1 MENYSEAG
9 LQPESGNGHSFLFGL
24 ICGAALG
31 ALAGLL
37 LAPKPGA
44 ELRNDVSDSAR
55 RLRRKAGEMYDKGS
69 DVVGDVAAKSRRAF
83 EAGREALQSARPS
96 DARTTSSI
104 DAPVS

>member
-9 LQPESGNGHSFLFGL
+9 FQPENGNGNSFLFGL
-24 ICGAALG
+24 VCGAALG

-37 LAPKPGA
+37 LAPKPGS
-44 ELRNDVSDSAR
+44 ELRSDVSDSAR

-69 DVVGDVAAKSRRAF
+69 NVVTDVAAKSRRAF
-83 EAGREALQSARPS
+83 EAGREALQNAKPSGAR
-96 DARTTSSI
+96 TSSI